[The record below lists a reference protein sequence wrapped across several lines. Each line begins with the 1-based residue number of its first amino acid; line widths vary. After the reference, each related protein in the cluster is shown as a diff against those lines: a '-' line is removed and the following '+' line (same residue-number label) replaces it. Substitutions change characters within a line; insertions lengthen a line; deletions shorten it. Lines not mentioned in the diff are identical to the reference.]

1 MQFTRS
7 VGEGLAARGVRL
19 AALCPQYVD
28 TPFVAHYNRD
38 GALPLLTPAR
48 VRGAFPFAQLV
59 PAKAVLQLQCLLW
72 HVCTA
77 ELPTNSHT
85 VLLHAPFADWWWCA
99 DSPGYA

>member
-1 MQFTRS
+1 MRGVRLKPLVPVRAQAGLVQFTRS

-48 VRGAFPFAQLV
+48 VRG
-59 PAKAVLQLQCLLW
+59 
-72 HVCTA
+72 
-77 ELPTNSHT
+77 LPSK
-85 VLLHAPFADWWWCA
+85 P
-99 DSPGYA
+99 